1 MNFFDI
7 IFGIISIL
15 IGYFLGGILPS
26 YIFGKLKGI
35 DIREEGTKNA
45 GTSNAFKVLGLK
57 YAIPTAL
64 YDTLKGLL
72 AMLVA
77 YSLGAPFIFVQLSG
91 IATILGHVFPPP
103 FPHYIKNFRG
113 GQGNAT
119 ATGILLY
126 YLVVYFS
133 VSFDTFFRLF
143 IVIGLLLVLLVI
155 FTYISKSGSLMPAIL
170 FPLLGFS
177 VFVIFPTSGYNLF
190 FVLILIHI
198 GTVGMYKV
206 ITEKKLV
213 IKDEVFLSSWWR
225 VAIRPA
231 TLLFLVFWLI
241 SAVIG
246 IILIGIVTLCFVFLD
261 LSRFISKQTQ
271 ELLTVKVKTIF
282 RKGEEKKFS
291 SMTIFLISTFIMV
304 FIFGE
309 MIKQPEVAITTLVFL
324 VFGDLFAKV
333 FGLAYG
339 RHKILG
345 KTIEGTLAYCGA
357 LIICCYILYNTIDI
371 SLPVLVVGA
380 IAAPFAE
387 LLPLG
392 MNDNFTVPIISG
404 TVMTVA
410 IFFML

>member
-1 MNFFDI
+1 MDFFDI
-7 IFGIISIL
+7 IIGIISIL

-91 IATILGHVFPPP
+91 IATILGHVFP
-103 FPHYIKNFRG
+103 FYLQFRG

-133 VSFDTFFRLF
+133 VSLDAFFRLF

-177 VFVIFPTSGYNLF
+177 VFVIFPTIIIIAYD
-190 FVLILIHI
+190 
-198 GTVGMYKV
+198 KV
-206 ITEKKLV
+206 
-213 IKDEVFLSSWWR
+213 
-225 VAIRPA
+225 
-231 TLLFLVFWLI
+231 
-241 SAVIG
+241 
-246 IILIGIVTLCFVFLD
+246 
-261 LSRFISKQTQ
+261 
-271 ELLTVKVKTIF
+271 
-282 RKGEEKKFS
+282 
-291 SMTIFLISTFIMV
+291 
-304 FIFGE
+304 
-309 MIKQPEVAITTLVFL
+309 
-324 VFGDLFAKV
+324 
-333 FGLAYG
+333 
-339 RHKILG
+339 
-345 KTIEGTLAYCGA
+345 
-357 LIICCYILYNTIDI
+357 
-371 SLPVLVVGA
+371 
-380 IAAPFAE
+380 
-387 LLPLG
+387 
-392 MNDNFTVPIISG
+392 
-404 TVMTVA
+404 
-410 IFFML
+410 